1 MLRAICFATLVSF
14 LAPAR
19 PARAAS
25 PTAVSSPAHRSLV
38 RLNFSFYSTLP
49 SGSMILCKAQ
59 LVPDS
64 GGSSRGTPPP
74 AVLSQRATGATMLL
88 GPSATC
94 SVEIPL
100 CWTGD
105 LPSAMTVRY
114 EIDAAT
120 RPGMPIV
127 LRRGVQA
134 AIPITPA
141 GPGAEVRLTLRQIP
155 EGSIP

>member
-1 MLRAICFATLVSF
+1 
-14 LAPAR
+14 
-19 PARAAS
+19 
-25 PTAVSSPAHRSLV
+25 
-38 RLNFSFYSTLP
+38 
-49 SGSMILCKAQ
+49 MILCKAQ